1 MTTDQAAP
9 PVEAGTAADS
19 LARLHFRAAS
29 VFLALGAVA
38 GLAAAIQLSAPGLLG
53 IGALTYGRIYP
64 VFTGALLFGWAT
76 IGLIGAIYY
85 LLPRLTGSPLEDE
98 ALARISFWLILI
110 GTALGIGA
118 IWGGGNQG
126 LPMFEFPFYVDI
138 VLIVGYAGVTRVVS
152 RTATSHREP
161 RVYIS
166 VWFFVAAVWWLL
178 FSYVV
183 GSLAWFKGA
192 DLEIA
197 NRFAENGLLL
207 LWVVPAGLGIL
218 YYLIPKITD
227 SALYSN
233 KLAVVSFW
241 TLAGSFAWVGAHTF
255 TFGPGADWLET
266 INVVFGVAMLVPIIA
281 VAANVLLTA
290 DWQRAGDS
298 ISFRLA
304 MAGTAFF
311 ALLGVQVLAQAFRAS
326 STVVQFTSWTEA
338 GFVIAVI
345 GAGSL
350 WLMALIVELRG
361 GGRVPFY
368 LTTSALTV
376 LVGTLWLGGL
386 LAGFT
391 WSSGPRSQDFDN
403 FGEGFVNTTAQLA
416 GFDALRW
423 IAWLVLAAGLIVF
436 AVRTVTA
443 RRWDFV
449 AVDAPSDAVPGP
461 ETGVLP
467 PGQIAFASVLVVGLA
482 FVTTVLFPAL
492 DASDEEPSLLAIS
505 SRDYDAFAESVGT
518 PQAALLLDELGLD
531 PIRIAEG
538 RDVYISEG
546 CVYCHTQQVRA
557 NVADVGLG
565 AVTTRADV
573 TLTSP
578 ALLGRIRLGPDLGHA
593 GRRPLTDDVDWL
605 MTYLADPQAVR
616 SWSSSPS
623 YDYLSD
629 ADLNALAQYIV
640 SLQ

>member
-1 MTTDQAAP
+1 M
-9 PVEAGTAADS
+9 
-19 LARLHFRAAS
+19 
-29 VFLALGAVA
+29 
-38 GLAAAIQLSAPGLLG
+38 
-53 IGALTYGRIYP
+53 
-64 VFTGALLFGWAT
+64 
-76 IGLIGAIYY
+76 
-85 LLPRLTGSPLEDE
+85 
-98 ALARISFWLILI
+98 
-110 GTALGIGA
+110 
-118 IWGGGNQG
+118 
-126 LPMFEFPFYVDI
+126 
-138 VLIVGYAGVTRVVS
+138 
-152 RTATSHREP
+152 
-161 RVYIS
+161 
-166 VWFFVAAVWWLL
+166 WWLL

-197 NRFAENGLLL
+197 NRFAENGLFL
-207 LWVVPAGLGIL
+207 LWVIPAGLGIL

-227 SALYSN
+227 SALYSS

-241 TLAGSFAWVGAHTF
+241 AVAGSFAWVGAHNF

-266 INVVFGVAMLVPIIA
+266 INVVFGIAMLVPILA
-281 VAANVLLTA
+281 VVANVLLTA
-290 DWQRAGDS
+290 DWQRAAGS
-298 ISFRLA
+298 VSFRLA
-304 MAGTAFF
+304 LAGTAFF
-311 ALLGVQVLAQAFRAS
+311 ALLGLQVLAQAFRAS

-338 GFVIAVI
+338 GFVITVI

-350 WLMALIVELRG
+350 WLMALIIELRG

-391 WSSGPRSQDFDN
+391 WSAGPRSQEFDN
-403 FGEGFVNTTAQLA
+403 YGEGFVNTTAQLA
-416 GFDALRW
+416 GFDAVRW
-423 IAWLVLAAGLIVF
+423 VAWLVLAAGLVLF
-436 AVRTVTA
+436 AVRTLTA

-449 AVDAPSDAVPGP
+449 AVEDPSDAVPGREP
-461 ETGVLP
+461 GVLP

-482 FVTTVLFPAL
+482 FVTTVLLPAL

-518 PQAALLLDELGLD
+518 PQAAALLDELGLD

-565 AVTTRADV
+565 AVTTRADI

-578 ALLGRIRLGPDLGHA
+578 ALLGRIRFGPDLAHA
-593 GRRPLTDDVDWL
+593 GTRPLTDDVSWL
-605 MTYLADPQAVR
+605 VAHLSDPRAAR

-629 ADLNALAQYIV
+629 ADLNALAQYLV